1 MAKINWFVII
11 SDLKR
16 AGISGREIARRL
28 NVSVSTVVMWKQGSS
43 PSYEKGAELL
53 NMWILERGKNGSTGN
68 VQ

>member
-43 PSYEKGAELL
+43 TSYEQGAELL
-53 NMWILERGKNGSTGN
+53 NMWKKLR
-68 VQ
+68 